1 MSDVRARTLHDN
13 DVLAL
18 GRLPRDAHG
27 ALDCLGTR
35 VGEEKGVEF
44 LRGHDSLQVLQQ
56 AELRPAKGNVHLGMR
71 DLGAL
76 LLGCLGHGGV
86 AMADVD
92 DTDTAGGEQGS
103 ATYEDRS
110 SKRVPSAVVT

>member
-1 MSDVRARTLHDN
+1 MSCVRARTLHDN
-13 DVLAL
+13 DILAL

-35 VGEEKGVEF
+35 VGEEKGVKF
-44 LRGHDSLQVLQQ
+44 LGGHDSLKVLQQ
-56 AELRPAKGNVHLGMR
+56 AELRPTKSNVHLGMR

-76 LLGCLGHGGV
+76 LLGCLGHGRV

-92 DTDTAGGEQGS
+92 DADTTGVSRGR
-103 ATYEDRS
+103 TRIDRAAAS
-110 SKRVPSAVVT
+110 RPRS